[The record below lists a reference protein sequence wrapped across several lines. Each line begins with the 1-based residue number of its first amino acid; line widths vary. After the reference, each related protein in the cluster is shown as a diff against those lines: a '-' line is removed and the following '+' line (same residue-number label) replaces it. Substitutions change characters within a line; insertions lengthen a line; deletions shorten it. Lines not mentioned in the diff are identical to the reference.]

1 VNPAGVMTG
10 AAALDDRLVGFVW
23 VGSGVDVPPLEGR
36 SVSVDGRRVAIFR
49 TERGLAAIDAACPH
63 HGGPLSDGIVAG
75 DCVTCPLHG
84 LRIDLDSGEAAG
96 GDGRVAVHEVL
107 ELDGQ
112 LWVRLCPAEAR

>member
-10 AAALDDRLVGFVW
+10 AAAVDGRLVGFVW
-23 VGSGVDVPPLEGR
+23 VGSAADVPALEGR
-36 SVSVDGRRVAIFR
+36 SVSVEGRRVAIFR

-63 HGGPLSDGIVAG
+63 RGGPLSDGIVAG

-84 LRIDLDSGEAAG
+84 LRINLESGEATG
-96 GDGRVAVHEVL
+96 GDGRVTVHEVL

-112 LWVRLCPAEAR
+112 LWVRLCPVEAG